1 MACTG
6 AMKMLHI
13 CKNVMEM
20 NLLGWV
26 RRTALIPNDFDEE
39 ENQDTANQH
48 QV

>member
-1 MACTG
+1 
-6 AMKMLHI
+6 MLYK

-26 RRTALIPNDFDEE
+26 RRTALIPYDFVEE
-39 ENQDTANQH
+39 ENQDIANQH